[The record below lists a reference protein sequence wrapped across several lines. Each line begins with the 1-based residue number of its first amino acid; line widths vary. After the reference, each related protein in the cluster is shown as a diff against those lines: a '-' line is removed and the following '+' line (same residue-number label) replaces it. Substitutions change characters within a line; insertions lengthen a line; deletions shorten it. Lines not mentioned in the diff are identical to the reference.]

1 MVKCR
6 KLIPPMLF
14 LVCGLFVFLAYA
26 AERPKPKPGAK
37 EAPSAQAVQGRY
49 ITMISGCNDCHTPGY
64 LQSEAKVPESDWL
77 TGDTMG

>member
-26 AERPKPKPGAK
+26 AERPKP
-37 EAPSAQAVQGRY
+37 
-49 ITMISGCNDCHTPGY
+49 I
-64 LQSEAKVPESDWL
+64 
-77 TGDTMG
+77 